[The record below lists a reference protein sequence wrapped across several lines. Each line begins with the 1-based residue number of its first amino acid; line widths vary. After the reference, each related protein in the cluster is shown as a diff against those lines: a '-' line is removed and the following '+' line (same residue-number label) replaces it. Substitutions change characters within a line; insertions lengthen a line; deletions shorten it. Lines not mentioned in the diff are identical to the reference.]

1 MLNRERAPETGTM
14 YAMFTDRIV
23 YQKYKKSE
31 LASVGLDEKKLL
43 ELHLFDK
50 EKEYRCVKTRRH
62 GLQEYEITDAC
73 GHDDFYEERI
83 YVCGSNV
90 DRQDDLKEQV
100 TVVNYI
106 TYDENDLLHIGNYRL
121 KEAE

>member
-1 MLNRERAPETGTM
+1 MLNWDRAPEAGTM
-14 YAMFTDRIV
+14 YAMFIDKIV

-31 LASVGLDEKKLL
+31 LVSVDLDEKKLL

-50 EKEYRCVKTRRH
+50 EKEYRVVRTRGH
-62 GLQEYEITDAC
+62 GLQEYEITDDC
-73 GHDDFYEERI
+73 GHDDCYEEKI
-83 YVCGSNV
+83 YVSGRNV

-106 TYDENDLLHIGNYRL
+106 TYDKNDLLHVGNYRL